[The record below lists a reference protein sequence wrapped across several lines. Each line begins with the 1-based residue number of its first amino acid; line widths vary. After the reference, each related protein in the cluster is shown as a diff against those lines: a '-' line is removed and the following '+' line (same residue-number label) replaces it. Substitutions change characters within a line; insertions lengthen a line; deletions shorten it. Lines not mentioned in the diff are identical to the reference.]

1 MLLFVCLR
9 TDPCNHRVCDP
20 LHVTLLQQQCSSS
33 ACRFFFSCLR
43 SRVTLSACGSSAHT
57 GETAVCSI
65 PSAQTCLGSKARG
78 GAKSHLFIPLFIIRE
93 NTPEMQMKANKL
105 QSEETNTKRLVVH
118 SLSLFTIYN

>member
-1 MLLFVCLR
+1 M
-9 TDPCNHRVCDP
+9 
-20 LHVTLLQQQCSSS
+20 
-33 ACRFFFSCLR
+33 
-43 SRVTLSACGSSAHT
+43 TLSTYGSSAHS

-78 GAKSHLFIPLFIIRE
+78 GAKSHLFIPLLRLQE